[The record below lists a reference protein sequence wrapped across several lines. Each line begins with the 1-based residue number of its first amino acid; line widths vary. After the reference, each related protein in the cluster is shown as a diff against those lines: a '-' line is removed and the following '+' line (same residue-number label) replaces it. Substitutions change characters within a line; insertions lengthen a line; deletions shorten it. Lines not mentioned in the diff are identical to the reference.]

1 MSVLRFF
8 IFVLPCATNIWRKF
22 MASIYHKNDSP
33 YIWIRYKS
41 EDSKWKGK
49 PTKYRWEN
57 FGEVRQ
63 ARLLARKQTEIEQT
77 RPPRGSR
84 QDFDAWVVGWLAG
97 KYGGTNRRT
106 LESYLQT
113 WRPLKRY
120 LDANG
125 LTSPHQIKREFAEN
139 YLTARTK
146 KTSRNTAIRD
156 IKIFG
161 MILEEAM
168 RREFITMN
176 PLRRLGL
183 KRAPAKHKEVW
194 KDDEIQTFAA
204 ALVGAP
210 RWMRCAFYFGLYQA
224 CRLRQCQLSLSAV
237 DLSRSTICYPAALV
251 KTAADFAQPIDPR
264 FAPILEG
271 LIAEALCEGD
281 AAICAVPW
289 DASLRFRALFKKL
302 KLMHLCHH
310 GLRSTWITRA
320 AIAGVKEAEAMAFV
334 FHSSREVHAVYRR
347 LISIPTAHVPAAV
360 SLPSIPPTPLLAG
373 KKPAFSS
380 TVDSV
385 AA

>member
-1 MSVLRFF
+1 
-8 IFVLPCATNIWRKF
+8 
-22 MASIYHKNDSP
+22 MASINHKNDSP

-77 RPPRGSR
+77 RPRGSH
-84 QDFDAWVVGWLAG
+84 QDFDAWVVGWLTG

-237 DLSRSTICYPAALV
+237 DLTRSTICYPAALV
-251 KTAADFAQPIDPR
+251 KTAADFAQPDRPEIRP
-264 FAPILEG
+264 
-271 LIAEALCEGD
+271 
-281 AAICAVPW
+281 
-289 DASLRFRALFKKL
+289 
-302 KLMHLCHH
+302 
-310 GLRSTWITRA
+310 
-320 AIAGVKEAEAMAFV
+320 
-334 FHSSREVHAVYRR
+334 
-347 LISIPTAHVPAAV
+347 
-360 SLPSIPPTPLLAG
+360 
-373 KKPAFSS
+373 
-380 TVDSV
+380 DS
-385 AA
+385 